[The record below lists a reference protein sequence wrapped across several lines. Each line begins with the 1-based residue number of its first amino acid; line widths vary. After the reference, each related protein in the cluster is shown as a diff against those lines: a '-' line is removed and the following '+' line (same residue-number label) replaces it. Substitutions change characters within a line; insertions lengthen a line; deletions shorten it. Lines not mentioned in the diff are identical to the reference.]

1 MTKAP
6 EPVEPANL
14 KFLRLLVTSLTAI
27 MIVGVLVVIAL
38 LVTRLRDT
46 GPQLPAEITLPDGAR
61 ATAFTQ
67 GQGWYAVVTDDNR
80 LLVENV
86 NMIKKHVKPNPNT
99 GETGGIIDKESPIQQ
114 SNVMI
119 FNPNTEKGDRVGIKI
134 LEDNRK
140 VRYYKSNGE
149 VIDA

>member
-80 LLVENV
+80 LLV
-86 NMIKKHVKPNPNT
+86 
-99 GETGGIIDKESPIQQ
+99 
-114 SNVMI
+114 
-119 FNPNTEKGDRVGIKI
+119 FNRTSGTLVQELAITSAD
-134 LEDNRK
+134 
-140 VRYYKSNGE
+140 
-149 VIDA
+149 

>member
-80 LLVENV
+80 LLV
-86 NMIKKHVKPNPNT
+86 
-99 GETGGIIDKESPIQQ
+99 
-114 SNVMI
+114 
-119 FNPNTEKGDRVGIKI
+119 FNRTSGALVQ
-134 LEDNRK
+134 
-140 VRYYKSNGE
+140 E
-149 VIDA
+149 VAITAAD

>member
-80 LLVENV
+80 LLV
-86 NMIKKHVKPNPNT
+86 
-99 GETGGIIDKESPIQQ
+99 
-114 SNVMI
+114 
-119 FNPNTEKGDRVGIKI
+119 FNRTSGALVQELAITATD
-134 LEDNRK
+134 
-140 VRYYKSNGE
+140 
-149 VIDA
+149 

>member
-14 KFLRLLVTSLTAI
+14 KFLRLLVTTLTAI

-46 GPQLPAEITLPDGAR
+46 GPSLPAEITLPDGAR

-67 GQGWYAVVTDDNR
+67 GQGWYAVVTEDNR
-80 LLVENV
+80 LLV
-86 NMIKKHVKPNPNT
+86 
-99 GETGGIIDKESPIQQ
+99 
-114 SNVMI
+114 
-119 FNPNTEKGDRVGIKI
+119 FNRTSGALVQ
-134 LEDNRK
+134 
-140 VRYYKSNGE
+140 E
-149 VIDA
+149 VAITAPK

>member
-67 GQGWYAVVTDDNR
+67 GRGWYAVVTDDNR
-80 LLVENV
+80 LLV
-86 NMIKKHVKPNPNT
+86 
-99 GETGGIIDKESPIQQ
+99 
-114 SNVMI
+114 
-119 FNPNTEKGDRVGIKI
+119 FNRTSGALVQELAITAAD
-134 LEDNRK
+134 
-140 VRYYKSNGE
+140 
-149 VIDA
+149 

>member
-14 KFLRLLVTSLTAI
+14 KFLRLLVTTLTAI

-46 GPQLPAEITLPDGAR
+46 GPSLPAEITLPDGAR

-80 LLVENV
+80 LLV
-86 NMIKKHVKPNPNT
+86 
-99 GETGGIIDKESPIQQ
+99 
-114 SNVMI
+114 
-119 FNPNTEKGDRVGIKI
+119 FNRTSGALVQELAITAAD
-134 LEDNRK
+134 
-140 VRYYKSNGE
+140 
-149 VIDA
+149 

>member
-80 LLVENV
+80 LLV
-86 NMIKKHVKPNPNT
+86 
-99 GETGGIIDKESPIQQ
+99 
-114 SNVMI
+114 
-119 FNPNTEKGDRVGIKI
+119 FNRTSGALVQELAITAGD
-134 LEDNRK
+134 
-140 VRYYKSNGE
+140 
-149 VIDA
+149 

>member
-14 KFLRLLVTSLTAI
+14 KFLRLLVTTLTAI

-46 GPQLPAEITLPDGAR
+46 GPSLPAEITLPDRAR

-67 GQGWYAVVTDDNR
+67 GQGWYAVVTEDNR
-80 LLVENV
+80 LLV
-86 NMIKKHVKPNPNT
+86 
-99 GETGGIIDKESPIQQ
+99 
-114 SNVMI
+114 
-119 FNPNTEKGDRVGIKI
+119 FNRTSGALVQ
-134 LEDNRK
+134 
-140 VRYYKSNGE
+140 E
-149 VIDA
+149 VAITAPK

>member
-14 KFLRLLVTSLTAI
+14 KFLRLLVTTLTAI

-46 GPQLPAEITLPDGAR
+46 GPSLPAEITLPDGAR

-67 GQGWYAVVTDDNR
+67 GQGWYAVVTEDNR
-80 LLVENV
+80 LLV
-86 NMIKKHVKPNPNT
+86 
-99 GETGGIIDKESPIQQ
+99 
-114 SNVMI
+114 
-119 FNPNTEKGDRVGIKI
+119 FNRTSGALVQ
-134 LEDNRK
+134 
-140 VRYYKSNGE
+140 E
-149 VIDA
+149 VAIT

>member
-14 KFLRLLVTSLTAI
+14 KFLRLLVTTLTAI

-46 GPQLPAEITLPDGAR
+46 GPSLPAEITLPNGAR

-67 GQGWYAVVTDDNR
+67 GQGWYAVVTEDNR
-80 LLVENV
+80 LLV
-86 NMIKKHVKPNPNT
+86 
-99 GETGGIIDKESPIQQ
+99 
-114 SNVMI
+114 
-119 FNPNTEKGDRVGIKI
+119 FNRTSGALVQ
-134 LEDNRK
+134 
-140 VRYYKSNGE
+140 E
-149 VIDA
+149 VAITAPK

>member
-14 KFLRLLVTSLTAI
+14 KFLRLLVTTLTAI

-46 GPQLPAEITLPDGAR
+46 GPSLPAEITLPDGAR

-67 GQGWYAVVTDDNR
+67 GQGWYAVVTEDNR
-80 LLVENV
+80 LLV
-86 NMIKKHVKPNPNT
+86 
-99 GETGGIIDKESPIQQ
+99 
-114 SNVMI
+114 
-119 FNPNTEKGDRVGIKI
+119 FNRTSGALVQ
-134 LEDNRK
+134 
-140 VRYYKSNGE
+140 E
-149 VIDA
+149 VVITAPK

>member
-14 KFLRLLVTSLTAI
+14 KFLRLLVTTLTAI

-46 GPQLPAEITLPDGAR
+46 GPSLPAEITLPDGAR

-67 GQGWYAVVTDDNR
+67 GQGWYAVVTEDNR
-80 LLVENV
+80 LLV
-86 NMIKKHVKPNPNT
+86 
-99 GETGGIIDKESPIQQ
+99 
-114 SNVMI
+114 
-119 FNPNTEKGDRVGIKI
+119 FNRTSGALVQ
-134 LEDNRK
+134 
-140 VRYYKSNGE
+140 E
-149 VIDA
+149 VAISAPK

>member
-14 KFLRLLVTSLTAI
+14 KFLRLLVTTLTAI

-46 GPQLPAEITLPDGAR
+46 GPSLPAEITLPDGAR

-67 GQGWYAVVTDDNR
+67 GQGWYAVVTEDNR
-80 LLVENV
+80 LLV
-86 NMIKKHVKPNPNT
+86 
-99 GETGGIIDKESPIQQ
+99 
-114 SNVMI
+114 
-119 FNPNTEKGDRVGIKI
+119 FNRTSGALVQ
-134 LEDNRK
+134 
-140 VRYYKSNGE
+140 E
-149 VIDA
+149 VAITAHK

>member
-14 KFLRLLVTSLTAI
+14 KFLRLLVTTLTAT

-46 GPQLPAEITLPDGAR
+46 GPSLPAEITLPDGAR

-67 GQGWYAVVTDDNR
+67 GQGWYAVVTEDNR
-80 LLVENV
+80 LLV
-86 NMIKKHVKPNPNT
+86 
-99 GETGGIIDKESPIQQ
+99 
-114 SNVMI
+114 
-119 FNPNTEKGDRVGIKI
+119 FNRTSGALVQ
-134 LEDNRK
+134 
-140 VRYYKSNGE
+140 E
-149 VIDA
+149 VAITAPK

>member
-46 GPQLPAEITLPDGAR
+46 GPQLPAEITLPNGAR

-67 GQGWYAVVTDDNR
+67 GQGWYAVVTEDNR
-80 LLVENV
+80 LLV
-86 NMIKKHVKPNPNT
+86 
-99 GETGGIIDKESPIQQ
+99 
-114 SNVMI
+114 
-119 FNPNTEKGDRVGIKI
+119 FNRTSGALVQ
-134 LEDNRK
+134 
-140 VRYYKSNGE
+140 E
-149 VIDA
+149 VAITAPK

>member
-80 LLVENV
+80 LLV
-86 NMIKKHVKPNPNT
+86 
-99 GETGGIIDKESPIQQ
+99 
-114 SNVMI
+114 
-119 FNPNTEKGDRVGIKI
+119 FNRTSGALVQERAITAAD
-134 LEDNRK
+134 
-140 VRYYKSNGE
+140 
-149 VIDA
+149 

>member
-14 KFLRLLVTSLTAI
+14 KFLRLLVTTLAAI

-46 GPQLPAEITLPDGAR
+46 GPSLPAEITLPDGAR

-67 GQGWYAVVTDDNR
+67 GQGWYAVVTEDNR
-80 LLVENV
+80 LLV
-86 NMIKKHVKPNPNT
+86 
-99 GETGGIIDKESPIQQ
+99 
-114 SNVMI
+114 
-119 FNPNTEKGDRVGIKI
+119 FNRTSGALVQ
-134 LEDNRK
+134 
-140 VRYYKSNGE
+140 E
-149 VIDA
+149 VAITAPK

>member
-46 GPQLPAEITLPDGAR
+46 GPQLPAEITLPNGAR

-80 LLVENV
+80 LLV
-86 NMIKKHVKPNPNT
+86 
-99 GETGGIIDKESPIQQ
+99 
-114 SNVMI
+114 
-119 FNPNTEKGDRVGIKI
+119 FNRTSGALVQ
-134 LEDNRK
+134 
-140 VRYYKSNGE
+140 E
-149 VIDA
+149 VAITAAD

>member
-14 KFLRLLVTSLTAI
+14 KFLRLLVTTLTAI

-80 LLVENV
+80 LLV
-86 NMIKKHVKPNPNT
+86 
-99 GETGGIIDKESPIQQ
+99 
-114 SNVMI
+114 
-119 FNPNTEKGDRVGIKI
+119 FNRTSGALVQELAITAAD
-134 LEDNRK
+134 
-140 VRYYKSNGE
+140 
-149 VIDA
+149 

>member
-14 KFLRLLVTSLTAI
+14 KFLRLLVTSLAAI

-80 LLVENV
+80 LLV
-86 NMIKKHVKPNPNT
+86 
-99 GETGGIIDKESPIQQ
+99 
-114 SNVMI
+114 
-119 FNPNTEKGDRVGIKI
+119 FNRTSGALVQELAITAAD
-134 LEDNRK
+134 
-140 VRYYKSNGE
+140 
-149 VIDA
+149 

>member
-14 KFLRLLVTSLTAI
+14 KFLRLLVTTLTAI

-46 GPQLPAEITLPDGAR
+46 GPSLPAEITLPDGAR

-67 GQGWYAVVTDDNR
+67 GQDWYAVVTEDNR
-80 LLVENV
+80 LLV
-86 NMIKKHVKPNPNT
+86 
-99 GETGGIIDKESPIQQ
+99 
-114 SNVMI
+114 
-119 FNPNTEKGDRVGIKI
+119 FNRTSGALVQ
-134 LEDNRK
+134 
-140 VRYYKSNGE
+140 E
-149 VIDA
+149 VAITAPK

>member
-1 MTKAP
+1 
-6 EPVEPANL
+6 
-14 KFLRLLVTSLTAI
+14 

-80 LLVENV
+80 LLV
-86 NMIKKHVKPNPNT
+86 
-99 GETGGIIDKESPIQQ
+99 
-114 SNVMI
+114 
-119 FNPNTEKGDRVGIKI
+119 FNRTSGALVQELAITAAD
-134 LEDNRK
+134 
-140 VRYYKSNGE
+140 
-149 VIDA
+149 

>member
-14 KFLRLLVTSLTAI
+14 KFLRLLVTTLTAI

-46 GPQLPAEITLPDGAR
+46 GPSLPAEITLPDGAR

-67 GQGWYAVVTDDNR
+67 GQGWYAVVTEDNR
-80 LLVENV
+80 LLV
-86 NMIKKHVKPNPNT
+86 
-99 GETGGIIDKESPIQQ
+99 
-114 SNVMI
+114 
-119 FNPNTEKGDRVGIKI
+119 FNRTSGALVQ
-134 LEDNRK
+134 
-140 VRYYKSNGE
+140 E
-149 VIDA
+149 VAVTAPK

>member
-38 LVTRLRDT
+38 LVIRLRDT

-80 LLVENV
+80 LLV
-86 NMIKKHVKPNPNT
+86 
-99 GETGGIIDKESPIQQ
+99 
-114 SNVMI
+114 
-119 FNPNTEKGDRVGIKI
+119 FNRTSGALVQELAITAAD
-134 LEDNRK
+134 
-140 VRYYKSNGE
+140 
-149 VIDA
+149 

>member
-14 KFLRLLVTSLTAI
+14 KFLRLLVTTLTAI

-46 GPQLPAEITLPDGAR
+46 GPSLPAEITLPDGAH

-67 GQGWYAVVTDDNR
+67 GQGWYAVVTEDNR
-80 LLVENV
+80 LLV
-86 NMIKKHVKPNPNT
+86 
-99 GETGGIIDKESPIQQ
+99 
-114 SNVMI
+114 
-119 FNPNTEKGDRVGIKI
+119 FNRTSGALVQ
-134 LEDNRK
+134 
-140 VRYYKSNGE
+140 E
-149 VIDA
+149 VAITAPK

>member
-46 GPQLPAEITLPDGAR
+46 GPSLPAEITLPDGAR

-67 GQGWYAVVTDDNR
+67 GQGWYAVVTEDNR
-80 LLVENV
+80 LLV
-86 NMIKKHVKPNPNT
+86 
-99 GETGGIIDKESPIQQ
+99 
-114 SNVMI
+114 
-119 FNPNTEKGDRVGIKI
+119 FNRTSGALVQ
-134 LEDNRK
+134 
-140 VRYYKSNGE
+140 E
-149 VIDA
+149 VAITAPK